1 MKQNKFVGCKRWLS
15 CKVCHICS
23 FHERRA
29 QQKHYGLQAN
39 NSIEP
44 INKKYNF
51 LIHFSLT
58 ASPQKGRPS
67 PPAAQSGRE
76 SSQRDEDYSDEE
88 VHSDDEFNFI
98 EDNEVRRPPLMLGK
112 KPVGSFAVTI
122 QGQNIRSNPS
132 SPTDELDSNQ
142 AGDMRTDDFVKMMS
156 DFKGFGTSCSPNLP
170 SPPKPIPMIQ
180 LDAGGSDVS
189 SAPQTGSEDA
199 TSGNS
204 STVNEV
210 AGNTAVAPGQES
222 EVSRS
227 LDTETD
233 RVGVEE
239 GESEYHGLVTKENEF
254 PATSVSA
261 STDRVGVEEGESEY
275 QGLVTKENEFLATSV
290 SASTPEYVT
299 VLSSE
304 DPRPRTPDSDD
315 NSIIRDDSFSVFTP
329 RRSAVA
335 SQVTQQPSQ
344 AGAAKKLENLKPKLK
359 YPILLVSAG
368 EGHADLRRKVPD
380 GNDKEPRVMIWQM
393 S

>member
-15 CKVCHICS
+15 CKVCHICN
-23 FHERRA
+23 FQERRA

-180 LDAGGSDVS
+180 LDAGESDVS

-239 GESEYHGLVTKENEF
+239 GESEY
-254 PATSVSA
+254 
-261 STDRVGVEEGESEY
+261 
-275 QGLVTKENEFLATSV
+275 QGLVTKENELLATSV
-290 SASTPEYVT
+290 SSSTPEYVT

-329 RRSAVA
+329 RGSAVA
-335 SQVTQQPSQ
+335 SQVTQQPPQ